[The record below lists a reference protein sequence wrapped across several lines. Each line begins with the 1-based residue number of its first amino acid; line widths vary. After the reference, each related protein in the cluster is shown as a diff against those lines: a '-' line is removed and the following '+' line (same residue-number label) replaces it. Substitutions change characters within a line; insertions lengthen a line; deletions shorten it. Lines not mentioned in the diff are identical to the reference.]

1 MLLSL
6 QDLGLLAFL
15 SISKRM
21 SVFCRVSWSAGISGY
36 LLNTVSEL
44 VYQCRPSVGEFAPSG
59 QEMSLWLLRQSRDW
73 QKCHT
78 YSSSKQ
84 TSDEALCRLLE
95 FLVLSMHSS
104 SLPLLLVLLVYHKL
118 TSLFIPQTPFF
129 SHCTTTVRFMPGWM
143 VQ

>member
-1 MLLSL
+1 
-6 QDLGLLAFL
+6 
-15 SISKRM
+15 M
-21 SVFCRVSWSAGISGY
+21 SVCPELSSYAGIFRY
-36 LLNTVSEL
+36 LLETISEL
-44 VYQCRPSVGEFAPSG
+44 AYQCRPSAGEFAPSG
-59 QEMSLWLLRQSRDW
+59 QEMSLWLSRQSRDW
-73 QKCHT
+73 QKRHT
-78 YSSSKQ
+78 SSSSKQ